1 MYLATQMIKIYF
13 PYIGNHSW
21 LLAHS
26 SQNPW
31 NFLSAESDKDDLQ
44 KAPEDGG
51 QWSVEPAL

>member
-26 SQNPW
+26 SPNPW

-51 QWSVEPAL
+51 